1 MPPPTP
7 PPSWS
12 LTSFF
17 STLAV
22 FVSNCYCDTSPQAE
36 WIKTTQTYCLTF
48 LRTEVCNGCCR
59 AKIKAWKGCV
69 PFWRAQRRV
78 CSSSQLLDAARF
90 PWLVAPSIVKAS
102 TGQLGLSHSVSSLMY
117 PPAFLFHLL
126 RTLRVAWGP
135 QRVQENLPISKEAG

>member
-1 MPPPTP
+1 MFKVTGDPEPRSPDFRASGLFCFPTLRSSANCHPPTP

-48 LRTEVCNGCCR
+48 LKTEVCNRCCR
-59 AKIKAWKGCV
+59 AKIKAWKGRV
-69 PFWRAQRRV
+69 PFCRAQRRV
-78 CSSSQLLDAARF
+78 CSLSQLLDTARF
-90 PWLVAPSIVKAS
+90 PWLVAPSIIKAS
-102 TGQLGLSHSVSSLMY
+102 TGQLGLSHSVSSL
-117 PPAFLFHLL
+117 
-126 RTLRVAWGP
+126 
-135 QRVQENLPISKEAG
+135 